1 MQTMEYGKAFSYA
14 PQEANWIGKLLI
26 AAFVPFVPIIGGIVS
41 LGYTLEITRRVIK
54 GESVLLPEWSDF
66 GGFLKTGFQ
75 AFVVALVYALPLLV
89 IAICGAIPVVALAA
103 QEDETLTQIA
113 VALNFCMSCVLIL
126 LALGVAIILPAAFGK
141 LADTGEM
148 SAALRVG
155 EVFNLVR
162 AKPGVYVIVALLS
175 IVGASVLSSVGT
187 IACGIGAFVG
197 VAYAGLA
204 NAHLHGQAYRVA
216 SAEGGTTPMMPD
228 APAA

>member
-14 PQEANWIGKLLI
+14 PQENNWIVKLLI

-66 GGFLKTGFQ
+66 GGFLKAGFQ

-89 IAICGAIPVVALAA
+89 IAICGTIPVAALAA
-103 QEDETLTQIA
+103 QEDETLAQIA
-113 VALNFCMSCVLIL
+113 LALNFCMSCVLIL
-126 LALGVAIILPAAFGK
+126 LALALAIILPAAFGK

-148 SAALRVG
+148 SAALRLG

-175 IVGASVLSSVGT
+175 IVGASVLSSVGA
-187 IACGIGAFVG
+187 ILCGVGAFLG

-204 NAHLHGQAYRVA
+204 NAHLHGQAYRLA
-216 SAEGGTTPMMPD
+216 SAEDGV
-228 APAA
+228 APAAPATPAA